1 MEVWDCPIGC
11 LSSFSLVIILTLLT
25 HPLFKQ
31 EIRNYDAIN
40 MDIYLGPFFFILYL
54 KFAFKPTQ

>member
-1 MEVWDCPIGC
+1 M
-11 LSSFSLVIILTLLT
+11 IILTLLT

-40 MDIYLGPFFFILYL
+40 MDIYLGPLFFILYL